1 MNNRITTRTITFR
14 HPFAMAGLDGW
25 QPAGSYV
32 IETEDE
38 TEEQLLQALSF
49 PAWRRV
55 HTAIRLPQRPGVS
68 IIEQVVLI
76 DPEAI
81 EAALA
86 ADILAG

>member
-1 MNNRITTRTITFR
+1 
-14 HPFAMAGLDGW
+14 MAGLDGW

-49 PAWRRV
+49 PAWRGV

>member
-32 IETEDE
+32 IETE
-38 TEEQLLQALSF
+38 EQLLQALSL
-49 PAWRRV
+49 PAWRRL

-68 IIEQVVLI
+68 MIEQVVLI